1 MNNINHNRTLNR
13 TLNRNL
19 NQNLINSQISDFHFY
34 RQIYIFINSLLF
46 GVIIISM
53 SNENGNGNGN
63 ENGNENAIE
72 KNKQI
77 LYIAGMFVFIC
88 ELEYMGLL

>member
-1 MNNINHNRTLNR
+1 MNNINRNR

-19 NQNLINSQISDFHFY
+19 NQNLNSQISDFHCY

-53 SNENGNGNGN
+53 SNENGN